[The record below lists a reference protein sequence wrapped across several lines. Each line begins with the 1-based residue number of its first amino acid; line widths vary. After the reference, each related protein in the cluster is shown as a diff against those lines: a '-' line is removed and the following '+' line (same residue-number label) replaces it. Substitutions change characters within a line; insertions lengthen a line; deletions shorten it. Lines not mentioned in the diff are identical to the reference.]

1 MPELLQAARAGARS
15 TPLQQQE
22 SVIDP
27 SRIVC
32 RPFSPAADEAFFVTD
47 GIRYRTRVAA
57 QECSQGSLG
66 FKTIEGFRKNNQQ
79 RPGRYNNENFGCV
92 DGRAPPGRSFKWGLE
107 SEAEGGRRLQRE
119 QFHRFRMGKLLG
131 VPVQWAMQAGKSN
144 RSKVQR
150 ARHRWCG
157 EIGRQRL
164 ERRGPPRRAGALP
177 G

>member
-66 FKTIEGFRKNNQQ
+66 FKTIEGFRTNNQQ
-79 RPGRYNNENFGCV
+79 RPGRYNNEDFGCV
-92 DGRAPPGRSFKWGLE
+92 DGRAPPGRSFNGAWKARPRGGGGFRE
-107 SEAEGGRRLQRE
+107 SSSTVSEWEN
-119 QFHRFRMGKLLG
+119 F
-131 VPVQWAMQAGKSN
+131 
-144 RSKVQR
+144 
-150 ARHRWCG
+150 
-157 EIGRQRL
+157 
-164 ERRGPPRRAGALP
+164 
-177 G
+177 